1 MVDSLR
7 VLSTVIRRPGSHVS
21 SRDGDGAACRRDH
34 CRAATRRP
42 MSLAASIYDS
52 WLAGG
57 FPVSG
62 PPPVARAAVA
72 AYPATAVGH
81 GQPEPAPG
89 CQ

>member
-1 MVDSLR
+1 
-7 VLSTVIRRPGSHVS
+7 
-21 SRDGDGAACRRDH
+21 
-34 CRAATRRP
+34 